1 MEERSAEVAPPHPA
15 GERETW
21 YKLGP
26 LAPTAEKTVSI
37 WWWAFGYFAAYAP
50 YSALTKALSDGKLG
64 DKVAGNTILPLS
76 TFASF
81 LAMVLFLWGTGW
93 WKSAGRRQLGPFAV
107 PFPTRWTAF
116 SGLCGATI
124 LTTTTLAYTISGV
137 SIVFMMLLLRGGVLM
152 IAPMVDA
159 MARRKVKWPS
169 WVATALT
176 LSSLLVTLIKRDESF
191 TLPLLAMIDVSAYLT
206 AYFIRL
212 RFMSKLAKSD
222 DLEVTRRYFVEEQL
236 VSTPAAFL
244 GLGVLAII
252 GGGEFDNIRRGFLDF
267 PFTVQAF
274 WAIGI
279 GVLSQGTGIFGA
291 LVLLDKRE
299 NTFSV
304 PVNRASSMLAGVVAT
319 LALWGLGIGKVLDW
333 REAIGAGLVISAI
346 IVLSLPTLPAKKAGA
361 ASG

>member
-1 MEERSAEVAPPHPA
+1 MRDCDKLSLVATTGA
-15 GERETW
+15 
-21 YKLGP
+21 KQ
-26 LAPTAEKTVSI
+26 VSI
-37 WWWAFGYFAAYAP
+37 WWWALGYFAAYAP

-64 DKVAGNTILPLS
+64 AKVPGNTILPLS
-76 TFASF
+76 TLASF
-81 LAMVLFLWGTGW
+81 LAMILFLWGTGW
-93 WKSAGRRQLGPFAV
+93 WKSAGRRQIAGYAV
-107 PFPTRWTAF
+107 PFPTRWTTL

-152 IAPMVDA
+152 IAPVVDA
-159 MARRKVKWPS
+159 ISRRKVKWPS

-176 LSSLLVTLIKRDESF
+176 LSSLLVTLIGRDENF
-191 TLPLLAMIDVSAYLT
+191 TLPIIAILDVTAYLA
-206 AYFIRL
+206 AYFVRL
-212 RFMSKLAKSD
+212 RFMSKLAKSE

-244 GLGVLAII
+244 GLAILAFI
-252 GGGEFDNIRRGFLDF
+252 GGGAFDDIRRGFLEF
-267 PFTVQAF
+267 PFTAQAF
-274 WAIGI
+274 MAVTI

-319 LALWGLGIGKVLDW
+319 LGLWALGFGKVLDW

-346 IVLSLPTLPAKKAGA
+346 VVLSVPSLLKPKPA
-361 ASG
+361 

>member
-1 MEERSAEVAPPHPA
+1 M
-15 GERETW
+15 RECD
-21 YKLGP
+21 KLGP
-26 LAPTAEKTVSI
+26 LTTPAAEEKQVSI

-64 DKVAGNTILPLS
+64 DKVPGNTILPLS
-76 TFASF
+76 TLSSLCATIVF
-81 LAMVLFLWGTGW
+81 LYVTGW
-93 WKSAGRRQLGPFAV
+93 WKSAGRKQFGSLSI
-107 PFPTRWTAF
+107 PFPTRWTAL

-152 IAPMVDA
+152 IAPVVDA
-159 MARRKVKWPS
+159 LSRRKVKWTS

-176 LSSLLVTLIKRDESF
+176 LSSLLVTMIRRDESF
-191 TLPLLAMIDVSAYLT
+191 TLPLLAILDVSAYLG

-212 RFMSKLAKSD
+212 RFMSKLAKSE

-236 VSTPAAFL
+236 VSTPAALL
-244 GLGVLAII
+244 GLGILAVV
-252 GGGEFDNIRRGFLDF
+252 GGGEFDNIRRGFIEF
-267 PFTVQAF
+267 PFTLPAL
-274 WAIGI
+274 WAVGI

-319 LALWGLGIGKVLDW
+319 LSLWALGIGKVLDW

-346 IVLSLPTLPAKKAGA
+346 VVLSLPSLMKKKQPG
-361 ASG
+361 